1 MKRLAT
7 SMTLALVL
15 VALGATGV
23 SAGRQMNPNAGEVPL
38 DCSNGEQVIWVNFL
52 ASDLSGGGHPGI
64 VVEGDAG
71 RVFKVLSFSVD
82 GSEPFYTRFPG
93 PAHFAPVECTHPLDG
108 MTVTL
113 TGVFIP

>member
-7 SMTLALVL
+7 SVALALVL

-23 SAGRQMNPNAGEVPL
+23 SAGRSMNPAGGEVPL
-38 DCSNGEQVIWVNFL
+38 DCTNGEQVIWVNFI

-71 RVFKVLSFSVD
+71 SVFKVLSFQVD
-82 GSEPFYTRFPG
+82 SGPVYSTRFPAP
-93 PAHFAPVECTHPLDG
+93 PAFEPVECSHPLG
-108 MTVTL
+108 ESTVTL

>member
-15 VALGATGV
+15 VALGAAGV
-23 SAGRQMNPNAGEVPL
+23 SAGRPMNPNGGEVPL
-38 DCSNGEQVIWVNFL
+38 DCTNGEQVIWVNFL

-82 GSEPFYTRFPG
+82 GGDPFYTRFPG
-93 PAHFAPVECTHPLDG
+93 PAPFEPVVCTHPLG
-108 MTVTL
+108 ESTVTL